1 LIYPN
6 YLYPKIQHLYEG
18 IRMNSLSLC
27 ERDINTKELNK
38 FHWKYSTNF
47 KTKTRTSEKQAL
59 QYLEGKFLEK
69 GRGNMTSYAENVKGS
84 NNQKFQHFISDSQWD
99 TEPIIDQIQK
109 DVTDLIGDKING
121 SIHIDESGFKK
132 EGKNSVGVKRQYFG
146 RLGKIDNCQ
155 MGVFLGY
162 ANGNRRTLIDERLYL
177 PEDWANDPIRRK
189 KCGVPDDIVFK
200 TKGQLGLEMLLEA
213 QNRKVPFAWVG
224 MDCFYGEQPW
234 LLDEIDSKDM
244 IYIADIPFDTQIWLE
259 KPRTEIPEK
268 KGIVGRN
275 PKREKIICGEPQPIT
290 VQELAKQL
298 DSSRYKRVFLRE
310 TERKELWSMLACL
323 RVFPV
328 RNKLPGVETWLI
340 IRKDEGENKT
350 KFQLSNAPLDTSIE
364 RLGQMSCSRYWIERA
379 LEDGKGEAG
388 LADYQ
393 VRGWTG
399 WHHHMV
405 MTLLAMLFI
414 LQMVVKW
421 GRKAESMSVQDVK
434 EILEVI
440 LPRKKITEKEILAI
454 IQQKHRARLSA
465 RKSHHRRNGYTL

>member
-1 LIYPN
+1 
-6 YLYPKIQHLYEG
+6 
-18 IRMNSLSLC
+18 MNSPSLC
-27 ERDINTKELNK
+27 VKDVRTIPHELKK
-38 FHWKYSTNF
+38 FQKGYTEKF
-47 KTKTRTSEKQAL
+47 RTKTQNLKDQAL
-59 QYLEGKFLEK
+59 QYLKGKFLEK
-69 GRGNMTSYAENVKGS
+69 GRGNMTSYAKVVPET
-84 NNQKFQHFISDSQWD
+84 NNQRLQNFISDSPWD
-99 TEPIIDQIQK
+99 EKPVIEQIQL
-109 DVTDLIGDKING
+109 DVTNLIGDKTNG
-121 SIHIDESGFKK
+121 SIHIDESGIKK
-132 EGKNSVGVKRQYFG
+132 DGKDSVGVKRQYLG

-200 TKGQLGLEMLLEA
+200 TKAQLGLEMLLEA
-213 QNRKVPFAWVG
+213 RERGVLFAWVG

-234 LLDEIDSKDM
+234 LLDDIASRGM
-244 IYIADIPFDTQIWLE
+244 VYIADTPCDTQVWLE
-259 KPRTEIPEK
+259 KPRIEIPEK

-275 PKREKIICGEPQPIT
+275 PKREKIISGEPQPIK

-298 DSSRYKRVFLRE
+298 DPSRYVRVFLRE

-323 RVFPV
+323 RIFPV
-328 RNKLPGVETWLI
+328 RDKLPGVETWLI
-340 IRKDEGENKT
+340 IRKDEGENTT
-350 KFQLSNAPLDTSIE
+350 KYQLSNAPADTSIE
-364 RLGQMSCSRYWIERA
+364 RLGQMSCSRFWIERA

-414 LQMVVKW
+414 LEMVVKW
-421 GRKAESMSVQDVK
+421 GKKAEMISVQDIKYV
-434 EILEVI
+434 LEVI
-440 LPRKKITEKEILAI
+440 LPKKKVTEKEILAI
-454 IQQKHRARLSA
+454 IEGKHQARLSA
-465 RKSHHRRNGYTL
+465 RKSHHRKNGFGV

>member
-1 LIYPN
+1 
-6 YLYPKIQHLYEG
+6 
-18 IRMNSLSLC
+18 MNSLSLC
-27 ERDINTKELNK
+27 DRDINTKELNK
-38 FHWKYSTNF
+38 FHLKYAGRF
-47 KTKTRTSEKQAL
+47 KTKTRTLEKQAL
-59 QYLEGKFLEK
+59 QYLEGKFLER
-69 GRGNMTSYAENVKGS
+69 GRGNMTSYAKNVKGS

-132 EGKNSVGVKRQYFG
+132 DGKDSVGVKRQYLG
-146 RLGKIDNCQ
+146 RLGKVENCQ
-155 MGVFLGY
+155 MGVYLGY
-162 ANGNRRTLIDERLYL
+162 TNGNRRTLIDERLYL
-177 PEDWANDPIRRK
+177 PEDWAKDPIRRK
-189 KCGVPDDIVFK
+189 KCGIPEDVVFK
-200 TKGQLGLEMLLEA
+200 TKAELGLEMLLDA
-213 QNRKVPFAWVG
+213 QNRGVPFAWAG

-234 LLDEIDSKDM
+234 LLDSIDNRKLT
-244 IYIADIPFDTQIWLE
+244 YIADVPSDTQVWLE
-259 KPRTEIPEK
+259 KPKIEVPEK
-268 KGIVGRN
+268 KGIRGPH
-275 PKREKIICGEPQPIT
+275 PKREKIVSGEPHPKK
-290 VQELAKQL
+290 VQELAEQL
-298 DSSRYKRVFLRE
+298 DPSQCSCVFLRD

-328 RNKLPGVETWLI
+328 RDGLPGMENWLI

-350 KFQLSNAPLDTSIE
+350 KYQLSNAPADTSIE

-393 VRGWTG
+393 IRGWTG

-454 IQQKHRARLSA
+454 IQQKHQARLSA
-465 RKSHHRRNGYTL
+465 RKSHHRRNGFTL

>member
-1 LIYPN
+1 LHN
-6 YLYPKIQHLYEG
+6 YLYHKIQYLDEG
-18 IRMNSLSLC
+18 IRMNSMSLC
-27 ERDINTKELNK
+27 DRDINTKELNK
-38 FHWKYSTNF
+38 FHLNYADQF
-47 KTKTRTSEKQAL
+47 ETKTRTLKNQAL
-59 QYLEGKFLEK
+59 QYLQGIFLER
-69 GRGNMTSYAENVKGS
+69 GRGNMTSYAKNVKGS

-109 DVTDLIGDKING
+109 DVTNLIGDKING

-132 EGKNSVGVKRQYFG
+132 DGKDSVGVKRQYLG
-146 RLGKIDNCQ
+146 RLGKVENCQ
-155 MGVFLGY
+155 MGVFLSY
-162 ANGNRRTLIDERLYL
+162 TNGNRRTLIDERLYL
-177 PEDWANDPIRRK
+177 PEDWSNDPIRRH
-189 KCGVPDDIVFK
+189 KCGVPEDVIFK
-200 TKGQLGLEMLLEA
+200 TKAELGLEMLLDALDRE
-213 QNRKVPFAWVG
+213 VPFAWVG

-234 LLDEIDSKDM
+234 LLDSIDSRKKT
-244 IYIADIPFDTQIWLE
+244 YIADIPCDTQVWLE
-259 KPRTEIPEK
+259 KPKIEVPEK
-268 KGIVGRN
+268 KGLRGPN
-275 PKREKIICGEPQPIT
+275 PKRKKIVSGEPDPT
-290 VQELAKQL
+290 KVQELTEQL
-298 DSSRYKRVFLRE
+298 DPSRFTRVFLRD
-310 TERKELWSMLACL
+310 TERKELWCMLACM

-328 RNKLPGVETWLI
+328 RDGLPGKETWLI
-340 IRKDEGENKT
+340 IRKDDGDNKT
-350 KFQLSNAPLDTSIE
+350 KYQLSNAPHDISIE

-399 WHHHMV
+399 WHHHKV

-440 LPRKKITEKEILAI
+440 LPHKKITEKEILAI
-454 IQQKHRARLSA
+454 IEQKHQARLSA

>member
-1 LIYPN
+1 
-6 YLYPKIQHLYEG
+6 
-18 IRMNSLSLC
+18 MDSLSLC
-27 ERDINTKELNK
+27 DRDINTKEVNK
-38 FHWKYSTNF
+38 FHQKYAARY
-47 KTKTRTSEKQAL
+47 KTKTRTLEKQAL
-59 QYLEGKFLEK
+59 QYLQGKFLER
-69 GRGNMTSYAENVKGS
+69 GRGNMTRYAKNVKGS
-84 NNQKFQHFISDSQWD
+84 NSQKFQHFISDSPWD
-99 TEPIIDQIQK
+99 EDPVIEQIQA

-132 EGKNSVGVKRQYFG
+132 DGKDSVGVKRQYLG
-146 RLGKIDNCQ
+146 RLGKIENCQ

-162 ANGNRRTLIDERLYL
+162 TCGNRRTLIDERLYL
-177 PEDWANDPIRRK
+177 PEDWASDPIRRR
-189 KCGVPDDIVFK
+189 KCGVPENIIFK
-200 TKGQLGLEMLLEA
+200 SKAQLGLEMIADA
-213 QNRKVPFAWVG
+213 QKRGVPFGWIG

-234 LLDEIDSKDM
+234 LLDEIDIM
-244 IYIADIPFDTQIWLE
+244 GMTYIADVPTDTQVWLE
-259 KPRTEIPEK
+259 KPTIEIPEK
-268 KGIVGRN
+268 KGIRGPV
-275 PKREKIICGEPQPIT
+275 PKLKKLVSGEPNPIK
-290 VQELAKQL
+290 VQELAEQL
-298 DSSRYKRVFLRE
+298 DQSQYTRVFLRE

-323 RVFPV
+323 RIFPV
-328 RNKLPGVETWLI
+328 RDKLPGDETWLI

-350 KFQLSNAPLDTSIE
+350 KYQTSNAPENTSFD

-405 MTLLAMLFI
+405 LTLLAMLFI

-454 IQQKHRARLSA
+454 IQQKHQARLSA
-465 RKSHHRRNGYTL
+465 RKSHHRRNGFTL